1 MVCSPKAEL
10 SSPQF
15 TTFSVVKWLPLDA
28 DFVMLYFCKKTKQK
42 RKYSMSNVD
51 VGTAL
56 TRDISYRDTLKWTC
70 EVSAAATHILKY
82 ECEKRTSSI

>member
-1 MVCSPKAEL
+1 
-10 SSPQF
+10 
-15 TTFSVVKWLPLDA
+15 
-28 DFVMLYFCKKTKQK
+28 
-42 RKYSMSNVD
+42 MSNVD

-70 EVSAAATHILKY
+70 EVSAAAAATHVLKY